1 MYKIEAIV
9 REEKYEEIK
18 EILNDIGVHGITVTQ
33 VMGCGMQKGYEH
45 YEHIVRGTKVDINM
59 LPKIKFE
66 IIMANKELTEKTI
79 EAIRKTAFTGK
90 IGDGKIFMYQVHD
103 VVRISTGQ
111 RGAEAIC

>member
-1 MYKIEAIV
+1 MYKVEAIV

-18 EILNDIGVHGITVTQ
+18 DILNEIGVYGITVTQ

-66 IIMANKELTEKTI
+66 IITASKEWAEKTI
-79 EAIRKTAFTGK
+79 DAISKTAFTGNA
-90 IGDGKIFMYQVHD
+90 GDGKLFMYKVHD

-111 RGAEAIC
+111 RGPDAIC